1 MRVRVVTRRLASIL
15 VVVANA
21 SAVRAQGLPSEP
33 IALADGRVTVS
44 GDVSATFGSPDPGFF
59 NYTDYEHSA
68 LRLVRI
74 DVAAAA
80 KAGPHFSLLGEV
92 RSENIDTLQAYALFA
107 RIRPWTGR
115 DFDIQ
120 VGRIPPTFGAFGR
133 RAYANDNPLIGYPLA
148 YQYLTSLRPD
158 ALPAN
163 ADELL
168 QKRSLGW
175 LVRYSVG
182 APNVDR
188 GVPLVSAFRWDSG
201 VQVHAGAG
209 IFSAAAAVTAGT
221 VSNPLFSDDN
231 GGRQFAGRLEVRP
244 IAGLIAGTSFARGRF
259 VSDAAVRSALGEA
272 APSEDFRQT
281 AWGAD
286 AEYSHGYYLVRF
298 ESIVS
303 AWRIPTIRAP
313 AIDEPL
319 RAVSTSLEGRYKIVP
334 GLYAAAR
341 VEHLGFSDLVGSTS
355 TLPWDAPVTRVEVGT
370 GYSIQRN
377 LLLKISYQ
385 HNTRDGGVLKRVENL
400 GAGQLVFWF

>member
-21 SAVRAQGLPSEP
+21 AAVRAQGLPSEP

-182 APNVDR
+182 APSVDR

-201 VQVHAGAG
+201 VQAHAGAG

-231 GGRQFAGRLEVRP
+231 SGRQFAGRLEARP
-244 IAGLIAGTSFARGRF
+244 VPGLIAGASFARGRF
-259 VSDAAVRSALGEA
+259 VSDAAVRSALGDG
-272 APSEDFRQT
+272 APNEEFTQT

-298 ESIVS
+298 ESILS
-303 AWRIPTIRAP
+303 AWRVPTIRTP
-313 AIDEPL
+313 TIDEPL
-319 RAVSTSLEGRYKIVP
+319 RALSTSLEGRYKIVP

-377 LLLKISYQ
+377 LLLKFSYQ
-385 HNTRDGGVLKRVENL
+385 HNTRDGGVLQRVENL

>member
-1 MRVRVVTRRLASIL
+1 MRVRIVTLRLASML

-21 SAVRAQGLPSEP
+21 AAVRAQGLPSEP
-33 IALADGRVTVS
+33 IALADGRVTVG
-44 GDVSATFGSPDPGFF
+44 GDVSATAGSPDPGFF

-74 DVAAAA
+74 DVSAAA
-80 KAGPHFSLLGEV
+80 KVGPHFSLLGEV
-92 RSENIDTLQAYALFA
+92 RSENIDTLQAYALYA

-158 ALPAN
+158 ALPAS

-182 APNVDR
+182 APGVDR

-209 IFSAAAAVTAGT
+209 MFSAAAAVTAGT

-244 IAGLIAGTSFARGRF
+244 IPGLIAGTSFARGRF
-259 VSDAAVRSALGEA
+259 VSDAAVRSALGDG
-272 APSEDFRQT
+272 APSEDFTQT

-303 AWRIPTIRAP
+303 AWRIPTIGTP
-313 AIDEPL
+313 AITEPL
-319 RAVSTSLEGRYKIVP
+319 RALSTSLEGRYKIVP

-341 VEHLGFSDLVGSTS
+341 VEHLGFSDIVGSTS

-370 GYSIQRN
+370 GYSLQRN

-385 HNTRDGGVLKRVENL
+385 HNTRDGGVLQRVENL

>member
-21 SAVRAQGLPSEP
+21 AAVRAQGLPSEP

-182 APNVDR
+182 APSVDR

-231 GGRQFAGRLEVRP
+231 SGRQFAGRLEARP

-272 APSEDFRQT
+272 APSDDFRQT

-298 ESIVS
+298 ETIVS

-385 HNTRDGGVLKRVENL
+385 HNTRDGGVLQRVENL